1 MYNAGLGSAAE
12 VSPTGSW
19 FQTRDRFRDP
29 AGALRLAEFMTALS
43 RFPVGH
49 LVDLGA
55 GHGIFSRIA
64 ADLGWQV
71 TAVDAR
77 DMRFPDDT
85 RVRWVTSDVRSF
97 DGYEGPEG
105 SDGGTGGT
113 VVACLGLWYH
123 LTLADQLALIRR
135 IAPRPLIL
143 DTHLA
148 RADPADHVVH
158 WAKLSGLVQ
167 DGVHEGRMYS
177 ESGKTSQATASWG
190 NTSSFW
196 PTSQTLQDQL
206 TDAGYDLVE
215 RLLPK
220 VAPDREYLVA
230 QVLAD
235 DARARLDDLVARYN
249 PLRGPGESA
258 ATPPAAAPGEGERS
272 RVGRLASAVRR
283 LARCE

>member
-1 MYNAGLGSAAE
+1 M
-12 VSPTGSW
+12 
-19 FQTRDRFRDP
+19 
-29 AGALRLAEFMTALS
+29 AEFVTALS

-77 DMRFPDDT
+77 DLRFPNDT
-85 RVRWVTSDVRSF
+85 RVRWVTSDVRDF

-105 SDGGTGGT
+105 SDGGTGGTGGT

-123 LTLADQLALIRR
+123 LTLADQLALVRR

-143 DTHLA
+143 DTHVA

-158 WAKLSGLVQ
+158 RTKLSQLVQ
-167 DGVHEGRMYS
+167 DGVHEGRLYS
-177 ESGKTSQATASWG
+177 ESGNASQATASWG

-196 PTSQTLQDQL
+196 PTPQTLQHQL
-206 TDAGYDLVE
+206 ADAGYDLVR
-215 RLLPK
+215 RLLPP

-230 QVLAD
+230 QVLSD
-235 DARARLDDLVARYN
+235 DARARLTDLVARYN
-249 PLRGPGESA
+249 PLRDPGESA
-258 ATPPAAAPGEGERS
+258 ATPPAAVLDQGEWS
-272 RVGRLASAVRR
+272 RIGRLASAVRR
-283 LARCE
+283 RARRDRASVRPRV